1 MHPRMGTTLGKGG
14 VRVSLRKRKYWIL
27 AILAVVAILGV
38 VGTVS
43 AVVYHEAEATVLPG
57 QIDDGADLLPQAS
70 VTLDQAITAAQ
81 TAATGALG
89 EVDLET
95 YNGTLVFNVDIG
107 AKDVKVD
114 ASNGAILGLVHDD

>member
-1 MHPRMGTTLGKGG
+1 
-14 VRVSLRKRKYWIL
+14 VRVSFRKRNYWIL
-27 AILAVVAILGV
+27 AILAVAAILAVG
-38 VGTVS
+38 GTVG
-43 AVVYHEAEATVLPG
+43 AVIYQEAEATVPPG

-70 VTLDQAITAAQ
+70 IALGQAIAAAQ
-81 TAATGALG
+81 TAVTGALG

-114 ASNGAILGLVHDD
+114 ASNGAILGLVQDD

>member
-1 MHPRMGTTLGKGG
+1 MHPKMGTAPGKGG
-14 VRVSLRKRKYWIL
+14 VRVSLRKRKYLIL

-38 VGTVS
+38 GGTVG
-43 AVVYHEAEATVLPG
+43 AVVYHEAEATVPPG

-70 VTLDQAITAAQ
+70 ITLDQAITAAQ
-81 TAATGALG
+81 GAATGALG

-114 ASNGAILGLVHDD
+114 ASNGNILGSVQDD

>member
-1 MHPRMGTTLGKGG
+1 M
-14 VRVSLRKRKYWIL
+14 SNRKRKYWVL

-38 VGTVS
+38 GGTVG
-43 AVVYHEAEATVLPG
+43 AVIYQEAEATVPPG

-70 VTLDQAITAAQ
+70 ITLDQAIAAAQ

-95 YNGTLVFNVDIG
+95 YHGTLVFNVDIG

-114 ASNGAILGLVHDD
+114 ASNGAILGMVQEE